1 MEAARAPAQRAP
13 RVGDHLVA
21 LRRVLL
27 RVGLDKKSPPT
38 EILAAGDVI
47 EVLETAPNSEGQVR
61 LRCTRGWV
69 SLTTQDGDTL
79 MGPQTSAAQP
89 PEQPSAA
96 ANGEAVQVQ
105 AVLDADAAKAAAELE
120 VRRLQEKLALAHAE
134 LDKLKEAGVGAS
146 AAALS
151 DAAVQLTA
159 MAVQPIVISPPVQP
173 EAAAAEAPRPASP
186 PKGYIS
192 PFERARQHRLGSPLA
207 TPAALGPAPRP
218 SSASPKPARP
228 AWNSPSPK
236 RERASPQHTARV
248 RRASPPREVGG
259 SGEKRQ
265 VPRPPLR
272 SGSFACASS
281 LRRLFARFVCADEGG
296 PLGQRV
302 VPAPRD
308 PGPRAG
314 GEDGPREGGDRSARL
329 DLNAAQSQRAGA
341 PRFHRRRKRG

>member
-13 RVGDHLVA
+13 RVGDELVA

-47 EVLETAPNSEGQVR
+47 EVLETAPSSEGQVR

-79 MGPQTSAAQP
+79 MGPRASAAQP

-96 ANGEAVQVQ
+96 ANGEAVQ

-120 VRRLQEKLALAHAE
+120 VSRLQEKLALAHAE
-134 LDKLKEAGVGAS
+134 LDKLKEAGAGAS

-159 MAVQPIVISPPVQP
+159 MAVQPIIISPPVQP

-236 RERASPQHTARV
+236 RERASPQHTARA

-265 VPRPPLR
+265 VPALR
-272 SGSFACASS
+272 SA
-281 LRRLFARFVCADEGG
+281 
-296 PLGQRV
+296 
-302 VPAPRD
+302 PAP
-308 PGPRAG
+308 
-314 GEDGPREGGDRSARL
+314 SL
-329 DLNAAQSQRAGA
+329 AQV
-341 PRFHRRRKRG
+341 H

>member
-47 EVLETAPNSEGQVR
+47 EVLETAPSSEGQVR

-79 MGPQTSAAQP
+79 MGPRASAAQP

-120 VRRLQEKLALAHAE
+120 VSRLQEKLALAHAE

-159 MAVQPIVISPPVQP
+159 MAVQPIIISPPVQP
-173 EAAAAEAPRPASP
+173 EAAAAEAPPPASP
-186 PKGYIS
+186 PKGYVS

-218 SSASPKPARP
+218 SSASASPKPARP

-236 RERASPQHTARV
+236 RERASPQHTARA
-248 RRASPPREVGG
+248 RRASPLREVGG

-265 VPRPPLR
+265 VPALR
-272 SGSFACASS
+272 SA
-281 LRRLFARFVCADEGG
+281 
-296 PLGQRV
+296 
-302 VPAPRD
+302 PAP
-308 PGPRAG
+308 
-314 GEDGPREGGDRSARL
+314 SL
-329 DLNAAQSQRAGA
+329 AQV
-341 PRFHRRRKRG
+341 H

>member
-61 LRCTRGWV
+61 LRCARGWV

-79 MGPQTSAAQP
+79 MGPRASAAQP

-96 ANGEAVQVQ
+96 ANGEAVQAVQ

-120 VRRLQEKLALAHAE
+120 VSRLQEKLALAHAE
-134 LDKLKEAGVGAS
+134 LDKLKEAGAGAS

-173 EAAAAEAPRPASP
+173 EAAAAAAAEAPRPASP

-192 PFERARQHRLGSPLA
+192 PFERARQHRLGSPHA

-218 SSASPKPARP
+218 SSGSPKPARP

-236 RERASPQHTARV
+236 RERASPQHTARA
-248 RRASPPREVGG
+248 RRASPPRGAGG
-259 SGEKRQ
+259 SGDKRQ

-281 LRRLFARFVCADEGG
+281 LRHFVCACVIC
-296 PLGQRV
+296 R
-302 VPAPRD
+302 
-308 PGPRAG
+308 
-314 GEDGPREGGDRSARL
+314 
-329 DLNAAQSQRAGA
+329 
-341 PRFHRRRKRG
+341 